1 MHRGQLRVQTC
12 RLEEIDSLTFPLVD
26 DPLYCLIQSLH
37 LHPLCFSVFLWRTV
51 RRFIWQWHTMTKTP
65 VVINQIQPVFTFRV
79 FLFFPTSLSC
89 PRILEIQNDEKL
101 SQVHLGED
109 LQSEKL
115 SFSWIQFSFLY
126 IVPTKIVTWRSNKYI
141 CIMIYINIYCNKLF
155 MVITVHLEQNS
166 WNSYTSVF
174 TFHAQQ
180 HCFYSKK
187 LIVDYSKDTVKPTNL
202 ATLL

>member
-12 RLEEIDSLTFPLVD
+12 RLEEIDPLTFPLVD

-37 LHPLCFSVFLWRTV
+37 LHPRCFSVFLGRTV

-115 SFSWIQFSFLY
+115 WEAVLQLNSVQFHLHSANKNSHLK
-126 IVPTKIVTWRSNKYI
+126 VRSND
-141 CIMIYINIYCNKLF
+141 
-155 MVITVHLEQNS
+155 
-166 WNSYTSVF
+166 
-174 TFHAQQ
+174 
-180 HCFYSKK
+180 KK
-187 LIVDYSKDTVKPTNL
+187 
-202 ATLL
+202 